1 MRNDGDGGVVLAT
14 SYLRCSIGI
23 TCRSHCHS
31 CCRLRTRSHSYR
43 QHNRNHHRYH
53 SFHRRN
59 RRHSDF
65 RHHWP

>member
-1 MRNDGDGGVVLAT
+1 MRNDGGVVLAT
-14 SYLRCSIGI
+14 SYLRCSISI

-31 CCRLRTRSHSYR
+31 CCRLRIRSHSYR
-43 QHNRNHHRYH
+43 QHNRYHHRYH
-53 SFHRRN
+53 SFRRRN